1 MDTTKNQELTLSN
14 RNLLTIDGIE
24 KLISIKPN
32 LVQLNSSFGAII
44 IEGKNLE
51 LIDLNNESKVIKL
64 KGEIDA
70 IKYTESKNNNFLRK
84 IFKWCFLL

>member
-1 MDTTKNQELTLSN
+1 MDTSKNQELTLSN
-14 RNLLTIDGIE
+14 RNFLTIDGIE

-84 IFKWCFLL
+84 IFK

>member
-14 RNLLTIDGIE
+14 RNFLTIDGIE

>member
-14 RNLLTIDGIE
+14 RNFLTIDGIE

-84 IFKWCFLL
+84 IFK

>member
-84 IFKWCFLL
+84 IFK

>member
-1 MDTTKNQELTLSN
+1 MDITKNQELTLSN

-51 LIDLNNESKVIKL
+51 LIDLNNENKVIKL

-84 IFKWCFLL
+84 IFK